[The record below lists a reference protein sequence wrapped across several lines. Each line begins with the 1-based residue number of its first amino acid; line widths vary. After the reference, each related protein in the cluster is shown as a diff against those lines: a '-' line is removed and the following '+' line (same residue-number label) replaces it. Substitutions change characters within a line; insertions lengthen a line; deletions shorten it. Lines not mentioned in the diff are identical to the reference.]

1 MDRSAET
8 VPPLVVVA
16 LLMASSV
23 GVFVKVNV
31 YSNTLL
37 TPRSKRIKGSK

>member
-1 MDRSAET
+1 MDRSAEA

-16 LLMASSV
+16 LLEALSV
-23 GVFVKVNV
+23 GVFVKINI

-37 TPRSKRIKGSK
+37 TPRSKRVKGSE